1 MTGNMVCITCRKSI
15 GKNGYKIQCAGE
27 CGGWAHLACT
37 SIKKEEIIQK
47 KKLKWI
53 CPECEERDTAS
64 PGETSEEEEIPMKKM
79 SSKIKKRIYTEQCT
93 HNGRNVQAVNRKKR
107 NGHLKNQAVANAVT
121 ADFQTRR
128 NNVIMIGLSKTA
140 EVVKVLNKLDINI
153 KDEEIKTRQISSKG
167 HMKPIL
173 VTFPSES
180 VRNEVLLK
188 RKAKGLLNSENMELD
203 GDRRNIY
210 INEDLPKITRD
221 LFRKASELK
230 NIGYMYVWVKE
241 EKFFVGK
248 VNFQG

>member
-1 MTGNMVCITCRKSI
+1 SSVLTTEEMFKQLIGKVSDLEIAISFNGNMMEGIK
-15 GKNGYKIQCAGE
+15 KDLE
-27 CGGWAHLACT
+27 E
-37 SIKKEEIIQK
+37 IKKENKNLKREHE
-47 KKLKWI
+47 KLKI
-53 CPECEERDTAS
+53 E
-64 PGETSEEEEIPMKKM
+64 
-79 SSKIKKRIYTEQCT
+79 
-93 HNGRNVQAVNRKKR
+93 VQSLKNEMAI
-107 NGHLKNQAVANAVT
+107 LKNQAVANAVT

-210 INEDLPKITRD
+210 INEDLPQITRD

-241 EKFFVGK
+241 GK
-248 VNFQG
+248 VLCRKSEFSRIIQVSHEGLIDLLKDN